1 MALLRSLLCL
11 VVFIANAVLCAVP
24 CAAQSEWM
32 TPGFGLWGDPG
43 NWSAG
48 VPDSSGDVA
57 LFGALTG
64 PILDVVIEIAPVT
77 VGEIQFLG
85 PGLVTINDGQ
95 DLILDAAPQAAFPSI
110 YVDAFA
116 PAPSIQATLVGTDG
130 LEKLGDGSLSLDGAL
145 NYFGPTVISAGTLL
159 LGTESTLPSGPVI
172 VLEGAVWDTTNHA
185 SYSLSPGQ
193 VLVGGGVVNANEL
206 RVTNSSFVSPGDEVG
221 TLTVNGSLLLD
232 GVLPVATGGLEFELS
247 SDPLAGPGGNDAI
260 QVAGNVNV
268 VGTHQIVIT
277 PIDNQMSAGSY
288 PLLSY
293 DGTLNIVGGIL
304 EPVHTTRLSMSI
316 NSTLPGEIVLD
327 VSGAKADL
335 VWDGNINSDWDI
347 GNTAN
352 WVGGGGLFF
361 DLDCVHF
368 DDSATSFVVD
378 ITQDVRPGSVVFDN
392 NLQDY
397 QIFGLGTIR
406 GTAPLVKNGA
416 AKVTFFNRS
425 EFSTVDVQDGT
436 LEIGIEGE
444 LIASVSAVVAQS
456 GNLQLN
462 DGLLETPQLSINGGG
477 LLTGN
482 GLITGNVVVGNGIAG
497 GNTAILSPGFS
508 PGTIEIDGD
517 LELESDAETV
527 IEISGDP
534 GNPHDMIIVSGDAL
548 LDGILRIEAI
558 DGYVPAAGDEF
569 TVLTS
574 GDLDSTIFEDIQA
587 ARIGDI
593 ILWPSY
599 ELSSLLVIGQLIG
612 DMDLSGLVDED
623 DISLF
628 AFALRDNDAYDDAL
642 FATEHEV
649 ADVDGNGRVD
659 FGDIASFAER
669 VGENSLLSAA
679 EIALVIQA
687 SFAVP
692 EPSTC
697 WLMML
702 GVAFLMGTRCRTPQ
716 VDSHRSRRCFG
727 QHSGFTL
734 IELLVVITIISVLLG
749 LLLPAV
755 QAAREAARRSS
766 CLGHCSQLALALN
779 NYEAQHGTFPA
790 GARAHRQQNVV
801 SVSWQALV
809 LPQLEQHELYER
821 INPDADGGVGPDG
834 HNMSVHAVPMFHCP
848 SAEEPS
854 TDLITKNGSNYVG
867 IAGAGSTEGTLDLED
882 ISCGDL
888 FVNGVLTYDQP
899 SAMADLSDGTS
910 HTLTFGERT
919 YLLEEWTYG
928 AKWRGEP
935 PNRICVGAIKN
946 LRYPIN
952 ANLERIGYYVRDFSV
967 PPEQRQIT
975 RNDLLFGSHHPGG
988 ANFALA
994 DGSARF
1000 FTDEIDF
1007 TILQDLATRNGGETN
1022 R

>member
-1 MALLRSLLCL
+1 MVLLRSLLCL
-11 VVFIANAVLCAVP
+11 VVFIVNAVLCAMP
-24 CAAQSEWM
+24 CAAQSEWV
-32 TPGFGLWGDPG
+32 TPLPGLWSDPE

-48 VPDSSGDVA
+48 VPDGSGDVA

-64 PILDVVIEIAPVT
+64 PILDVVIEVAPVT

-85 PGLVTINDGQ
+85 PGLITINGSQ

-110 YVDAFA
+110 TVDTFA
-116 PAPSIQATLVGTDG
+116 PASSIQATLAGTEG
-130 LEKLGDGSLSLDGAL
+130 LEKLGNGSLSLEGDL
-145 NYFGPTVISAGTLL
+145 NYLGPTVISEGTLL
-159 LGTESTLPSGPVI
+159 LGDGSTLPGGPVI
-172 VLEGAVWDTTNHA
+172 VREGAQWDTTNHA
-185 SYSLSPGQ
+185 SYSLAPGQ
-193 VLVGGGVVNANEL
+193 VLLGGGVVNANEL
-206 RVTNSSFVSPGDEVG
+206 RVTNDSFISPGDDVG
-221 TLTVNGSLLLD
+221 TLTINGSLLLD
-232 GVLPVATGGLEFELS
+232 GVLPDAPGGLEFELS
-247 SDPLAGPGGNDAI
+247 SDPLAGPEGNDAI

-293 DGTLNIVGGIL
+293 DGTLNIVDGL
-304 EPVHTTRLSMSI
+304 LQPVHTTRLSMSI
-316 NSTLPGEIVLD
+316 DSTIPGKIVLN

-335 VWDGNINSDWDI
+335 VWNGNINSSWDI

-361 DLDCVHF
+361 DLDCVLF

-378 ITQDVRPGSVVFDN
+378 ITQDIRPGSVVFDN

-397 QIFGLGTIR
+397 QIFGPGTIR
-406 GTAPLVKNGA
+406 GNAPLVKNGT
-416 AKVTFFNRS
+416 AKATFFNRS
-425 EFSTVDVQDGT
+425 EFSTIDVQDGT
-436 LEIGIEGE
+436 LEIGIDGE
-444 LIASVSAVVAQS
+444 LIASVSTVVAQG

-462 DGLLETPQLSINGGG
+462 DGLLETPQLSVNGGG

-482 GLITGNVVVGNGIAG
+482 GLITGKVVVGDGAVG

-508 PGTIEIDGD
+508 PGLIEIDGD

-527 IEISGDP
+527 IEISGAV

-558 DGYVPAAGDEF
+558 DGYVPSAGDEF

-574 GDLDSTIFEDIQA
+574 GDLNSTIFEDIQA

-599 ELSSLLVIGQLIG
+599 EVSSLLVIGQLIG

-623 DISLF
+623 DIPLF
-628 AFALRDNDAYDDAL
+628 AFALRDNDAYNDAL

-679 EIALVIQA
+679 EIALAIQA
-687 SFAVP
+687 SFAIP

-697 WLMML
+697 WLMVL

-716 VDSHRSRRCFG
+716 VDSHRSRRC
-727 QHSGFTL
+727 SGFTL

-809 LPQLEQHELYER
+809 LPQFGQHELYER
-821 INPDADGGVGPDG
+821 INPNSDGGVGPEG
-834 HNMSVHAVPMFHCP
+834 HNMSVHAVPTFHCP
-848 SAEEPS
+848 SAEEPF
-854 TDLITKNGSNYVG
+854 TDLVTKNGSNYVG
-867 IAGAGSTEGTLDLED
+867 VAGADSSEGTLDLED

-899 SAMADLSDGTS
+899 STMADISDGTS

-919 YLLEEWTYG
+919 YLLEAWTYG

-935 PNRICVGAIKN
+935 PNRICVGSIKN

-952 ANLERIGYYVRDFSV
+952 ANLERVGYYVRDISV
-967 PPEQRQIT
+967 PPEQRQMT
-975 RNDLLFGSHHPGG
+975 RNDLLFGSHHTDG

-1000 FTDEIDF
+1000 FADEIDF

>member
-1 MALLRSLLCL
+1 MVLLRSLLCIA
-11 VVFIANAVLCAVP
+11 VFIANAEL
-24 CAAQSEWM
+24 CAAQSEWI
-32 TPGFGLWGDPG
+32 TPLPGLWSDPG

-48 VPDSSGDVA
+48 VPDGSGDVA
-57 LFGALTG
+57 LFGAFTG
-64 PILDVVIEIAPVT
+64 PVLDVMIEIAPVT

-85 PGLVTINDGQ
+85 PGLVTINGGQ
-95 DLILDAAPQAAFPSI
+95 DLILDAEPQAAFPSI
-110 YVDAFA
+110 YVEAFA
-116 PAPSIQATLVGTDG
+116 SAPSIQSTLSGTEG
-130 LEKLGDGSLSLDGAL
+130 LEKRGDGSLSLDGAL
-145 NYFGPTVISAGTLL
+145 NYLGPTVISEGSLL
-159 LGTESTLPSGPVI
+159 LGAGSTLPDGPVI
-172 VLEGAVWDTTNHA
+172 VREGAVLDTTNHA
-185 SYSLSPGQ
+185 SYSLATGQ
-193 VLVGGGVVNANEL
+193 VLLGGGVVNANEL
-206 RVTNSSFVSPGDEVG
+206 RVTNGSFVSPGDGVG

-247 SDPLAGPGGNDAI
+247 SDPLAGPSGNDAI
-260 QVAGNVNV
+260 QVTGNVDL
-268 VGTHQIVIT
+268 VGTHQIIVT
-277 PIDNQMSAGSY
+277 PIDNQISTGSY

-293 DGTLNIVGGIL
+293 GGTLNIMGGIL
-304 EPVHTTRLSMSI
+304 QPVHTTRLNMSI
-316 NSTLPGEIVLD
+316 DTTLPGEIVLD

-335 VWDGNINSDWDI
+335 VWDGNINSSWDI

-368 DDSATSFVVD
+368 DDSAIRFVVD
-378 ITQDVRPGSVVFDN
+378 ITQEVRPGSVVFDN
-392 NLQDY
+392 SLQDY
-397 QIFGLGTIR
+397 QIFGPGAIR
-406 GTAPLVKNGA
+406 GIAPLVKNGA

-436 LEIGIEGE
+436 LEIGLNGE
-444 LIASVSAVVAQS
+444 LVAGVSAVVAQG

-462 DGLLETPQLSINGGG
+462 DGLLETPQLSVSGGG

-482 GLITGNVVVGNGIAG
+482 GLITGKVVVGNGVAG

-527 IEISGDP
+527 IEISGAA

-558 DGYVPAAGDEF
+558 DGYVPSAGDEF

-574 GDLDSTIFEDIQA
+574 GDLDSTIFEDVQA
-587 ARIGDI
+587 ARVGDI
-593 ILWPSY
+593 ILWPTY
-599 ELSSLLVIGQLIG
+599 EVSSLLVVGQLIG
-612 DMDLSGLVDED
+612 DMDLSGIVDED

-628 AFALRDNDAYDDAL
+628 AFALRDNNAYDDAL

-669 VGENSLLSAA
+669 VGENSLLSAG
-679 EIALVIQA
+679 EIALAIQA

-692 EPSTC
+692 EPNTC
-697 WLMML
+697 WLMVL
-702 GVAFLMGTRCRTPQ
+702 GVTFLMGTRFRTPQ
-716 VDSHRSRRCFG
+716 VDSHRSRRCP
-727 QHSGFTL
+727 GFTL
-734 IELLVVITIISVLLG
+734 IELLVVITIVSVLLG

-755 QAAREAARRSS
+755 QTAREAARRNS
-766 CLGHCSQLALALN
+766 CLGHCSQLALALQN
-779 NYEAQHGTFPA
+779 HEAQHGTFPA

-821 INPDADGGVGPDG
+821 INPDADGGVGLDG
-834 HNMSVHAVPMFHCP
+834 HNMSVHVVPTFHCP
-848 SAEEPS
+848 SAEEPF
-854 TDLITKNGSNYVG
+854 TDLVTKNGSNYVG
-867 IAGAGSTEGTLDLED
+867 VAGAGSTEGTLDLED

-899 SAMADLSDGTS
+899 NTMADISDGTS
-910 HTLTFGERT
+910 HTLAFGERT

-935 PNRICVGAIKN
+935 PNRICVGSIKN

-952 ANLERIGYYVRDFSV
+952 ANLERVGYYVRDISV
-967 PPEQRQIT
+967 PPEQRQMT
-975 RNDLLFGSHHPGG
+975 RNDLLFGSLHPGG

-1000 FTDEIDF
+1000 FADEIDF
-1007 TILQDLATRNGGETN
+1007 TILQDLATRNGGEPS